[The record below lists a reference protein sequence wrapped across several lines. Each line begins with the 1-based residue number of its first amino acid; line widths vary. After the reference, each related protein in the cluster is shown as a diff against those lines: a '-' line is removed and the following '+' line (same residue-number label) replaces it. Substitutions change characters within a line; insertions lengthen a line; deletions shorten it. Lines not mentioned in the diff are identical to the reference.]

1 MWGFSV
7 VRISAVNVS
16 QRWRI
21 GQRFVPSVGFAAFI
35 AAARLFAGSGL
46 QGFCLFHL
54 AFGIE
59 CPGCGITRSVLALFA
74 GHVTDSWQIQRAG
87 IAVAAYFLA
96 LAILALLE
104 TLARV
109 GPHAAARFRWSA
121 DRCFA
126 VILIANW
133 LCRIVV
139 VHISGT

>member
-1 MWGFSV
+1 MLESLV
-7 VRISAVNVS
+7 VNVS

-21 GQRFVPSVGFAAFI
+21 GQRFLPSVGFAAFLI
-35 AAARLFAGSGL
+35 AARFFAGSGL

-54 AFGIE
+54 AFGVE

-74 GHVTDSWQIQRAG
+74 GHVSDSWQIQRAG
-87 IAVAAYFLA
+87 IAVAAYFLG

-109 GPHAAARFRWSA
+109 SPHAAARFRWWA
-121 DRCFA
+121 DRSFA

-139 VHISGT
+139 VHIPGT

>member
-1 MWGFSV
+1 M
-7 VRISAVNVS
+7 
-16 QRWRI
+16 
-21 GQRFVPSVGFAAFI
+21 PSVGFAAFLI
-35 AAARLFAGSGL
+35 AARLFSGSGL

-54 AFGIE
+54 AFGVE

-74 GHVTDSWQIQRAG
+74 GRVSESWQIQRAG
-87 IAVAAYFLA
+87 IAVAVYFLA

-104 TLARV
+104 TLRRV